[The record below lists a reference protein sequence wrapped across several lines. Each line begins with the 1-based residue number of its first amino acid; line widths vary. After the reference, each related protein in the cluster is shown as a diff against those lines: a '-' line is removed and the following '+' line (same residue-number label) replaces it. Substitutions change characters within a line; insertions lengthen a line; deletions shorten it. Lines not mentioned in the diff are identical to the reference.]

1 MIARATRAPVELP
14 ALLMSCFF
22 STRHSSSNRGSPN
35 PIAPHFHR
43 PGHSGEEIRQES
55 LALRQIYHAFL
66 QHPFFPSLSFSV
78 PQHVLFINRY
88 LCASFTP
95 PLFQILFL
103 NYVYNRSQKSPCILR
118 KLYSNESCYNRNRKR
133 FDINEVNAR
142 M

>member
-22 STRHSSSNRGSPN
+22 STRHSSSNRASPN

-103 NYVYNRSQKSPCILR
+103 NYVYNRSQKSPYILR

>member
-22 STRHSSSNRGSPN
+22 STRHSSSNRASPN

>member
-22 STRHSSSNRGSPN
+22 STRHSSSNRASPN

-118 KLYSNESCYNRNRKR
+118 NSYKL
-133 FDINEVNAR
+133 ILQTLL
-142 M
+142 

>member
-22 STRHSSSNRGSPN
+22 STRHSSSNRASPN

-133 FDINEVNAR
+133 LDINEVNAR